1 MAIAKISLAAAQ
13 TLKLARQHTDA
24 TTRKAIKK
32 ELFASIKTQL
42 GIPQSIRVK
51 VEESDTTHPDY
62 LVLKRQ
68 DNGATFNL
76 TDAGVWDGAAAPAPV
91 EYRWFALAND
101 VVDDVLRD
109 AVLDTQDWDDG
120 APADTDNTP
129 IAGGFTYVKLPAS
142 DFT

>member
-1 MAIAKISLAAAQ
+1 MAQAKISLAAAQ
-13 TLKLARQHTDA
+13 TLKLARQHADA
-24 TTRKAIKK
+24 TARKAIKK
-32 ELFASIKTQL
+32 ELFASIKSQL
-42 GIPQSIRVK
+42 GIPQDIKVK
-51 VEESDTTHPDY
+51 VEESDTAHPDY

-76 TDAGVWDGAAAPAPV
+76 TDAGVWDGATAAPV

-101 VVDDVLRD
+101 VVDDALRD
-109 AVLDTQDWDDG
+109 AVLNTQDWDEG